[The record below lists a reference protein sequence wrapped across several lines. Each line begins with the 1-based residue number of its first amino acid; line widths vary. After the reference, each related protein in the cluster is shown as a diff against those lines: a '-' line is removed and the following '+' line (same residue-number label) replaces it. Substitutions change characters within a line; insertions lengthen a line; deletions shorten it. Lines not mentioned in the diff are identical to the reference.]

1 MRLSHIGIEGPPKSG
16 KRILAEALAKEL
28 SALTLLDND
37 YNPYLKDFYRGK
49 EDVTLLTQLVFLINR
64 YNQQIE
70 LLQRKLFHEI
80 VVCDYIFEKD
90 KIYAYQTLSDSE
102 LSIYNKLFDILYP
115 KIPKPDMVVYLQ
127 LSDEVLI
134 RRMRKR
140 GSPWEKSA
148 SEEYLKGLNEA
159 FNYFFFHY
167 KLTPLLIINCDEL
180 DFETEEWSI
189 APIKEKIFETKAGT
203 NIYVPRK

>member
-1 MRLSHIGIEGPPKSG
+1 MKLRHIGVEGPPKSG
-16 KRILAEALAKEL
+16 KRAFVEALAKDI
-28 SALTLLDND
+28 SALPVLDND

-49 EDVTLLTQLVFLINR
+49 EEVVLLNQLVFLINR
-64 YNQQIE
+64 YNQQME
-70 LLQRKLFHEI
+70 LLQRKLFHDI

-102 LSIYNKLFDILYP
+102 LTIYNKLFDILYQ
-115 KIPKPDMVVYLQ
+115 KVPKPDMVIYLQ

-134 RRMRKR
+134 RRLKKR
-140 GSPWEKSA
+140 GNPGEKSA

-159 FNYFFFHY
+159 YNYFFFHY
-167 KLTPLLIINCDEL
+167 TLSPLLIINCDEV
-180 DFETEEWSI
+180 DFESDKWDI
-189 APIKEKIFETKAGT
+189 LPIKEKIFETRAGT

>member
-1 MRLSHIGIEGPPKSG
+1 MRLSHIGIDGPPKSG

-28 SALTLLDND
+28 SGLAVLDND
-37 YNPYLKDFYRGK
+37 FNPYLRDFYKGK
-49 EDVTLLTQLVFLINR
+49 EEVTLLTQLVFLINR
-64 YNQQIE
+64 YNQQMD
-70 LLQRKLFHEI
+70 LLQRKLFQEI
-80 VVCDYIFEKD
+80 VICDYIFEKD

-115 KIPKPDMVVYLQ
+115 KIPKPEMVVYLQ
-127 LSDEVLI
+127 LSDEALI

-140 GSPWEKSA
+140 GNPWEKSV

-180 DFETEEWSI
+180 DFESEEWSV
-189 APIKEKIFETKAGT
+189 AQIKEKIFETRAGT